1 MKRRTTLAAL
11 GMGAGALLSGCSLG
25 PRGDEADLDTPAQ
38 KPSPGTYP
46 VAWVL
51 SSGGPR
57 GFVHVGV
64 IKALHELGLKPD
76 LVVGSS
82 VGALVGCL
90 LAAGVGMAQIESLAL
105 ENLDGQPV
113 QAQFFG

>member
-1 MKRRTTLAAL
+1 MKRRATLAAL
-11 GMGAGALLSGCSLG
+11 GMGVGALLSGCSLG

-64 IKALHELGLKPD
+64 IKALHELGLKPTWWW
-76 LVVGSS
+76 
-82 VGALVGCL
+82 AAR
-90 LAAGVGMAQIESLAL
+90 LARWWAACWR
-105 ENLDGQPV
+105 PV
-113 QAQFFG
+113 